1 MAIGRKPYEL
11 TAAEAGKLIAKKELS
26 PVELVKSCLERI
38 DAIEDKLIAWAL
50 VDRKGAL
57 TSAKRLEKELK
68 EGRRRGPLHGIPVG
82 VKDIFYTAG
91 MKTEAGSKSWKGFI
105 PSYDSTAIARLKDAG
120 AIILGKTQTTE
131 FASFD
136 PAPTHNPWNLNHTPG
151 GSSSGSGAAVAA
163 RMCPIALGSQ
173 TGGSTLRPAS
183 YNGIVGFKG
192 EHGRISAYGVV
203 PLSWNLDH
211 VGILTRSVEDAAL
224 TFQVVAGYDP
234 RDMYSLDAPT
244 PDPMPSLGRKTPP
257 KLGLARGY
265 FFENADEEMWRH
277 TEKIAEK
284 LRKAGAEVIDVA
296 LPPNFRVAADVNRII
311 MRVEAAAYH
320 EEMFAKKKDLYGPN
334 IRSLIED
341 GLKTPVTLYARALEM
356 RLEMRAKITPL
367 LKELDAMLTPGA
379 IGEAPEGLGS
389 TGDAA
394 MQRPWS
400 TMSIPTIG
408 LPAGMSKK
416 GLPLGI
422 QLAGKPYGEAE
433 LFGVAKWCE
442 KALNFSLKP
451 PI

>member
-1 MAIGRKPYEL
+1 MATAKPYEL
-11 TAAEAGKLIAKKELS
+11 TAVEAGKLITKGELS
-26 PVELVKSCLERI
+26 PVEMVKSCLERI
-38 DAIEDKLIAWAL
+38 DAIEERVVAWAL

-57 TSAKRLEKELK
+57 TAAKRLEKELK
-68 EGRRRGPLHGIPVG
+68 KGRRRGPLHGIPVG

-91 MKTEAGSKSWKGFI
+91 IKTEAGSKSWKGFV
-105 PSYDSTAIARLKDAG
+105 PSYDSTAVARLKDAG

-151 GSSSGSGAAVAA
+151 GSSAGSGAAVAA
-163 RMCPIALGSQ
+163 RMCPITLGSQ

-183 YNGIVGFKG
+183 YNGVVGFKG

-224 TFQVVAGYDP
+224 VFQAVAGYDP
-234 RDMYSLDAPT
+234 RDMYSLDAPA
-244 PDPMPSLGRKTPP
+244 PDPVPHLDRNKAP

-265 FFENADEEMWRH
+265 FLENADKEMWQQ
-277 TEKIAEK
+277 TEKAAQK
-284 LRKAGAEVIDVA
+284 LARAGAEVIDVA
-296 LPPNFRVAADVNRII
+296 LPPDFRVAADVNRII

-320 EEMFAKKKDLYGPN
+320 QEMFAKKKNLYGPN

-356 RLEMRAKITPL
+356 RLEMRAKVIPL
-367 LKELDAMLTPGA
+367 LSKLDALLTPGT

-408 LPAGMSKK
+408 LPAGLSKK
-416 GLPLGI
+416 GLPMGI
-422 QLAGKPYGEAE
+422 QLAGKPFGEAE
-433 LFGVAKWCE
+433 LFGVGRWCE
-442 KALNFSLKP
+442 KVLDFKLKP
-451 PI
+451 AI